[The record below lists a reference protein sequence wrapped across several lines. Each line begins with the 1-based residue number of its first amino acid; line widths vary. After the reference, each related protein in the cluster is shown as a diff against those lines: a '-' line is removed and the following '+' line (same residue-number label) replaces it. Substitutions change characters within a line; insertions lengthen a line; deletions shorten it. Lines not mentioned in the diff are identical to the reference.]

1 MAEDRSVLIKTA
13 YAYYQR
19 GDWDRALEEY
29 HKLVELDPGDLNVLN
44 ILADIYAKKGDVKE
58 AFRQYD
64 LVAQGYDQKNQVDK
78 VLQVYK
84 RMVKL
89 APANLE
95 LQTAVKNLIQK
106 YLDRAAQLEES
117 DPDRVIEIYRS
128 ILKAEPNRF
137 DATVRMSKA
146 LVRKQQ
152 KFQAV
157 ELLLNLAETLDPATQ
172 TGRLLESLQLVVE
185 IDPVNVEARDKL
197 SKYLIAA
204 KENALAIE
212 NLRALMEIYISRNDL
227 EHARETAQRAI
238 DLGDVEAYYHL
249 GVIHFNQERFG
260 ESLQCFRRFLQKQ
273 ETHVGA
279 LKYLAL
285 CHLKLNQ
292 HPEAVQAYLR
302 ILSVYVN
309 ENLLEEAREVRQTI
323 LELDPTNEAIK
334 SITLDASVPGNP
346 AQSVSGP
353 ETAAPAPTAPV
364 TTAPAVTPEQ
374 EQQAF
379 LEHAQEF
386 VEKGLYDQAI
396 DLYLEMIKRWP
407 AWMEIK
413 ARLQQVYALMVKPAE
428 PAVKAPSAEEMKA
441 DLERELRA
449 QMKAELE
456 NQARRLMEE
465 QAKMQAERLL
475 EIERIKQEQ
484 EGERRRLQKELEEK
498 MLEQLRKSNEDA
510 EERERLRKEFEER
523 QRSIAQDLEKYER
536 EKEESVRLLRE
547 QVERAQREKDASVNM
562 LREEMERSQKD
573 KDASVEKLRAEM
585 ERSQREKDEA
595 AAKLRE
601 EMERAQREKLESVEK
616 LRAEVERTQRE
627 KEESAA
633 KLREEM
639 ERAQR
644 ERTEVAAKLQEELD
658 RSQKE
663 KDASL
668 EQFRAEMERSQREKD
683 ESVEKLRA
691 EMERVQREK
700 EQSSVKLREEMER
713 SQKELEERLRSQL
726 EKELRDKIE
735 RETRDKETR
744 EREQRE
750 RDQKVKDLMRQEEEE
765 RRRYEEE
772 KNRQK
777 AEASLQDEIFSRMER
792 LRSEKEREPQAPPA
806 PQSPTQAPSNFLQ
819 EVQQPL
825 AAQPASGPE
834 LALNDPFV
842 RQTLADIYAKQGLFV
857 EAVKIYEKILNED
870 PNNDEVREK
879 LREILR
885 LKGF

>member
-1 MAEDRSVLIKTA
+1 MAEDRSILIKTA

-29 HKLVELDPGDLNVLN
+29 HKLVDLDPGDLNVLN

-58 AFRQYD
+58 ALRQYD

-84 RMVKL
+84 RMIKL
-89 APANLE
+89 SPANLD
-95 LQTAVKNLIQK
+95 LQSAVKNLVQK

-117 DPDRVIEIYRS
+117 DPDRVLEIYRS

-137 DATVRMSKA
+137 DATVRMSKV
-146 LVRKQQ
+146 LLKRQQ

-157 ELLLNLAETLDPATQ
+157 ELLLNMAEALDPATQ
-172 TGRLLESLQLVVE
+172 SGRLLESLQLVVE

-197 SKYLIAA
+197 SKFLIAS
-204 KENALAIE
+204 KETSLAIE

-227 EHARETAQRAI
+227 ERARDTAQRAI

-292 HPEAVQAYLR
+292 HGEAVQAYLR

-309 ENLLEEAREVRQTI
+309 ENLIDEAKEVRQTI
-323 LELDPTNEAIK
+323 LELDPANEAVK
-334 SITLDASVPGNP
+334 AITLDRGQEAVAS
-346 AQSVSGP
+346 SP
-353 ETAAPAPTAPV
+353 EEGAPV
-364 TTAPAVTPEQ
+364 PVASAALTVTTEQ

-407 AWMEIK
+407 SWNEIK
-413 ARLQQVYALMVKPAE
+413 VRLQQVYALMVKPAE
-428 PAVKAPSAEEMKA
+428 PTVKPPSSEEMKA
-441 DLERELRA
+441 ELERELRE
-449 QMKAELE
+449 QMKNELE
-456 NQARRLMEE
+456 LQTRRMAED
-465 QAKMQAERLL
+465 QAKMQAERLK

-484 EGERRRLQKELEEK
+484 EEERKRLQKELEDK
-498 MLEQLRKSNEDA
+498 MLEQMRKTR
-510 EERERLRKEFEER
+510 EEEQQRDQLRKEFEER
-523 QRSIAQDLEKYER
+523 QKSLSQEWEKFER
-536 EKEESVRLLRE
+536 EK
-547 QVERAQREKDASVNM
+547 Q
-562 LREEMERSQKD
+562 
-573 KDASVEKLRAEM
+573 ASVEGLRQEM
-585 ERSQREKDEA
+585 EK
-595 AAKLRE
+595 
-601 EMERAQREKLESVEK
+601 AQR
-616 LRAEVERTQRE
+616 
-627 KEESAA
+627 
-633 KLREEM
+633 
-639 ERAQR
+639 
-644 ERTEVAAKLQEELD
+644 
-658 RSQKE
+658 
-663 KDASL
+663 
-668 EQFRAEMERSQREKD
+668 
-683 ESVEKLRA
+683 
-691 EMERVQREK
+691 
-700 EQSSVKLREEMER
+700 
-713 SQKELEERLRSQL
+713 ELEERLRLQV
-726 EKELRDKIE
+726 EKELREKLE
-735 RETRDKETR
+735 RETQEREAR

-750 RDQKVKDLMRQEEEE
+750 RDEKVKALMLQQEEE
-765 RRRYEEE
+765 RQRYEAEKAQQLEE
-772 KNRQK
+772 DKKRQK
-777 AEASLQDEIFSRMER
+777 ADASLQDEILKRMER
-792 LRSEKEREPQAPPA
+792 LRGEKEKEPVLPPPVMAAPEP
-806 PQSPTQAPSNFLQ
+806 PPEPVAPSSQMQ
-819 EVQQPL
+819 EVEKPL
-825 AAQPASGPE
+825 GAAAASGPE